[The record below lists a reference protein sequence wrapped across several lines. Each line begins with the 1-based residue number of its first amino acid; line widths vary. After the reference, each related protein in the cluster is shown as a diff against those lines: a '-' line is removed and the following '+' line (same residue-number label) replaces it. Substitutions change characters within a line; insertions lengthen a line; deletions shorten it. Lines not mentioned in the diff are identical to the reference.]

1 MAKNSFI
8 LYHDQKEVIDEL
20 DDEQA
25 GKLIKAIYE
34 YNVNKKLTLTGALK
48 LVFIP
53 FKNSF
58 DRNDDK
64 WDDIVKKRSEAGKK
78 GMEKRWK
85 TEQNITNDNKCY
97 QTITNITDSVSVSVS
112 DSVSESVSVNN
123 ISHPHTHTQI
133 FDYCALVFPNC
144 IEDDLKKSCQKMFRH
159 YEAKKWE
166 NIFNWKIKAE
176 EWVQQDIEDKKIKI
190 IDTSR
195 RLD

>member
-85 TEQNITNDNKCY
+85 TEQNITNDNKRY

-112 DSVSESVSVNN
+112 DSVSDSVSVIN
-123 ISHPHTHTQI
+123 IDYPRTHTEV
-133 FDYCALVFPNC
+133 FDFCFFLFPNC
-144 IEDDLKKSCQKMFRH
+144 VEKDLENSCKKFYNYYQ
-159 YEAKKWE
+159 EKKWAGV
-166 NIFNWKIKAE
+166 NDWKVKAE
-176 EWVQQDIEDKKIKI
+176 IWVQDDIKDKKIKV

-195 RLD
+195 RL

>member
-97 QTITNITDSVSVSVS
+97 QTITNITDSVSVSDSVS
-112 DSVSESVSVNN
+112 DSVSVIN
-123 ISHPHTHTQI
+123 IDYPRTHTEV
-133 FDYCALVFPNC
+133 FDFCFFLFPSC
-144 IEDDLKKSCQKMFRH
+144 VEKDLEDSCKKFYNYYQ
-159 YEAKKWE
+159 EKKWAGV
-166 NIFNWKIKAE
+166 NDWKVKAE
-176 EWVQQDIEDKKIKI
+176 IWVQDDIKDKKIKV

-195 RLD
+195 RL

>member
-34 YNVNKKLTLTGALK
+34 YNVNKNFTLTGALK

-64 WDDIVKKRSEAGKK
+64 WDDIVKKEVK
-78 GMEKRWK
+78 
-85 TEQNITNDNKCY
+85 
-97 QTITNITDSVSVSVS
+97 
-112 DSVSESVSVNN
+112 
-123 ISHPHTHTQI
+123 
-133 FDYCALVFPNC
+133 L
-144 IEDDLKKSCQKMFRH
+144 
-159 YEAKKWE
+159 AKKV
-166 NIFNWKIKAE
+166 WKRGGKPN
-176 EWVQQDIEDKKIKI
+176 KI
-190 IDTSR
+190 
-195 RLD
+195 